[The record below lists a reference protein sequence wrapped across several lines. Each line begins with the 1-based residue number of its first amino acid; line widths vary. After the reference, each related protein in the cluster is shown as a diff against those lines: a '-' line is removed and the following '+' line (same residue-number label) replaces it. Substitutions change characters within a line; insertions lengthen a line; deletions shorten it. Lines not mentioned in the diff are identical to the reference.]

1 MADLEI
7 HRGVIG
13 SAGSTSLGNCLARF
27 NPVSGA
33 GEQAAA
39 VAVERHV
46 AVAVVEDGDQAK
58 PAQPIGEHHATIVNR
73 SDIAFLGGIDQQPVM
88 LELAAGVTV
97 TEATDNLAFRRPGQL
112 VLE

>member
-13 SAGSTSLGNCLARF
+13 PAGSTSLGNCLARF

-58 PAQPIGEHHATIVNR
+58 PAQPVGENNAAIVNGFYV
-73 SDIAFLGGIDQQPVM
+73 AFLGGVDQQSVV
-88 LELAAGVTV
+88 LEFSAGVTV
-97 TEATDNLAFRRPGQL
+97 SEVADDFALRRPRQF